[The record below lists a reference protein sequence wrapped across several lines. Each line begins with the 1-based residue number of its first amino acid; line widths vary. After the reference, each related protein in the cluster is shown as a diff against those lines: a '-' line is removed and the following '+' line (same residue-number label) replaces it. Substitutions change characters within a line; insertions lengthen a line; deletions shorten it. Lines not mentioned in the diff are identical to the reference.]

1 MPAAGVTTSSFYL
14 PDINIAPWL
23 EDPGSPSGQHVVNE
37 VRRACTSTGFFQLT
51 GHGFP
56 PAVVKDI
63 FAAAAKFFAL
73 PKEIKQDLNFTKNAG
88 FRGYELIGAQVYEAD
103 VLPDLKEGFLAGID
117 LPRDDARVQNKR
129 FFAGQNV
136 WPSPDVLPYSEFR
149 TPVETYYKSIM
160 QLCWTVMDLIAATLP
175 YGPNIFDEWKAHEPA
190 CPLRLLHYPPTP
202 KHVAGKTRQL
212 GSSAHTD
219 FGGVT
224 LLLQDSHDGL
234 EILDRETRSWVP
246 VPPKPGAF
254 VINVADMM
262 TMITGGEYKS
272 SMHRVIN
279 QNETDR
285 YSVVFF
291 MDGNVDYKLRRLDKI
306 GQPVGEDEELIT
318 VEEYM
323 LGKRNTT
330 YVK

>member
-1 MPAAGVTTSSFYL
+1 MLAAASSTFYL

-23 EDPGSPSGQHVVNE
+23 QDPASPSGQHVVNE
-37 VRRACTSTGFFQLT
+37 VRRACVSTGFFQLT
-51 GHGFP
+51 GHGLP
-56 PAVVKDI
+56 QNIVKDI
-63 FAAAAKFFAL
+63 FAASAKFFAL
-73 PKEIKQDLNFTKNAG
+73 PMDVKQGLDFTKNVG
-88 FRGYELIGAQVYEAD
+88 FRGYELFGAQVYESD
-103 VLPDLKEGFLAGID
+103 VLPDLKEGFLTGINLSPED
-117 LPRDDARVQNKR
+117 PRVRTRR

-149 TPVETYYKSIM
+149 EPVENYYKNIM
-160 QLCWTVMDLIAATLP
+160 QLCFKIMDLIAETLP
-175 YGPNIFDEWKAHEPA
+175 YGPGVFDEWKADEPA

-202 KHVAGKTRQL
+202 AHVAGKSRQL

-219 FGGVT
+219 FGALT
-224 LLLQDSHDGL
+224 LLLQDSHEGL
-234 EILDRETRSWVP
+234 EVLDRDTGYWVL

-254 VINVADMM
+254 VVNIADMM
-262 TMITGGEYKS
+262 TIVTGGEYKS

-279 QNETDR
+279 KNETDR

-306 GQPVGEDEELIT
+306 GQSIGESERLLT
-318 VEEYM
+318 VEDYM
-323 LGKRNTT
+323 LGKRTST

>member
-1 MPAAGVTTSSFYL
+1 MSNSESSFYL
-14 PDINIAPWL
+14 PDIDIAPWL
-23 EDPGSPSGQHVVNE
+23 QDPGSPAGQHVVDE
-37 VRRACTSTGFFQLT
+37 VRKACKSTGFFQLT
-51 GHGFP
+51 GHGIPNFI
-56 PAVVKDI
+56 VENI
-63 FAAAAKFFAL
+63 FSASAKFFAL
-73 PKEIKQDLNFTKNAG
+73 PNEVKQELNFTKNTG
-88 FRGYELIGAQVYEAD
+88 FRGYELFGAQVYEAD
-103 VLPDLKEGFLAGID
+103 VLPDLKEGFLSGID
-117 LPRDDARVQNKR
+117 LSPDDARVQNKR

-136 WPSPDVLPYSEFR
+136 WPSPDVLPTSAFR
-149 TPVETYYKSIM
+149 TPVETYYKFISE
-160 QLCWTVMDLIAATLP
+160 LCWSLMDLIAATLP
-175 YGPNIFDEWKAHEPA
+175 YGPNVFDEWRAHEPA

-202 KHVAGKTRQL
+202 KHAAGQTRQL

-219 FGGVT
+219 FGGITV
-224 LLLQDSHDGL
+224 LLQDSHAGL
-234 EILDRETRSWVP
+234 EVLDRESGSWVP
-246 VPPKPGAF
+246 VPPKEGAF
-254 VINVADMM
+254 VVNIADMM

-291 MDGNVDYKLRRLDKI
+291 MDGNLDYKLRRLEKFDR
-306 GQPVGEDEELIT
+306 PLGEDEELIT